1 MKIGVFVCYCGEN
14 IGRTVDCA
22 AVAKALSD
30 YPDVVHSE
38 DYKYMCSDPG
48 QNLIKQAIIEKKLD
62 AVVVGSCSPHMHEK
76 TFRKAC
82 AQAGL
87 NPFMVEIANLREHC
101 SWIHDDIP
109 VATQKAIDLMRIAI
123 EKVKRN
129 EPLTTIK
136 VPVTKRALVIGG
148 GISGIQA
155 SLDIANAGFEVILVE
170 KEPSIGGHMSQLSE
184 TFPTLDCSQ
193 CILTPRMV
201 EVYQHPKIKLYS
213 YSEVENVEGFIGN
226 FKVTIRK
233 KARSINEKLCTGCG
247 LCVQKCPIKKQ
258 ALNEFEE
265 NLAYR
270 AAMYVPFPQAVPNIP
285 VIDRTVC
292 TYFKTGKCQLCKKV
306 CGRNAIDFEQQDEF
320 ITEDVGA
327 IIAAT
332 GYKLYSIEKAKDG
345 SPYEGY
351 GEYGYGIYKD
361 VINGL
366 QFERIASASGPTNGE
381 ILRLSDKKVP
391 KKVVFIQCVGSR
403 DEAKGFSYCSKICCM
418 YTAKHAMLY
427 KHKVHDGEAY
437 VFYMDIRANGKG
449 YEEFVRRAIE
459 EDGVQYIRGRVSKI
473 YEEDGKYI
481 VKGEDTIAGLPVTI
495 DADMVVLATAMIAQP
510 DAPKLAQMLG
520 VPYDKYGFMQEVHPK
535 LRPVE
540 TSSGGIFLAGA
551 CHSPRD
557 IPESVAMASAAAA
570 KALVLFGSDML
581 EREPTVAKVNENTC
595 AGCFYCQKVCPYNS
609 IEVKEIRDRQGNL
622 IKVVAYVNS
631 GLCQGCGTCN
641 ATCPSKSVE
650 LIGFKD
656 EQIYSEI
663 YALSEIN

>member
-1 MKIGVFVCYCGEN
+1 MRIGVFTCHCGEN
-14 IGRTVDCA
+14 IGKTVDCPAVSKA
-22 AVAKALSD
+22 AAD
-30 YPDVVHSE
+30 FPGVVHSE

-48 QNLIKQAIIEKKLD
+48 QNLIKQAIIEKNLD
-62 AVVVGSCSPHMHEK
+62 AVVVGSCSPHMHER

-82 AQAGL
+82 SSAGI
-87 NPFMVEIANLREHC
+87 NPYMVEIANLREHC

-109 VATQKAIDLMRIAI
+109 SATAKAIDLLRFAV
-123 EKVKRN
+123 ERVKFN
-129 EPLTTIK
+129 EPLTPIK

-155 SLDIANAGFEVILVE
+155 SLDIANSGFEVILVE

-201 EVYQHPKIKLYS
+201 EVYQHPKIKLMA

-233 KARSINEKLCTGCG
+233 KARYVKDELCTGCG
-247 LCVQKCPIKKQ
+247 LCFQKCPIKKA
-258 ALNEFEE
+258 ALSEFDEG
-265 NLAYR
+265 LTTR
-270 AAMYVPFPQAVPNIP
+270 PAMYVPFPQAVPNIP
-285 VIDRTVC
+285 VIDKSIC
-292 TYFKTGKCQLCKKV
+292 TYFKNGKCQMCKKV
-306 CGRNAIDFEQQDEF
+306 CGRDAIDFDQQDTLIE
-320 ITEDVGA
+320 ENVGA

-332 GYKLYSIEKAKDG
+332 GYKLYSIDKKPEG
-345 SPYEGY
+345 SIYQGY
-351 GEYGYGIYKD
+351 GEYGYGKYKD

-366 QFERIASASGPTNGE
+366 QFERIASASGPTSGE
-381 ILRLSDKKVP
+381 ILRPSDKSVP
-391 KKVVFIQCVGSR
+391 KKIVFIQCVGSR
-403 DEAKGFSYCSKICCM
+403 DESKGISYCSKICCM

-427 KHKVHDGEAY
+427 KHKVHGGEAY
-437 VFYMDIRANGKG
+437 VFYMDIRAGGKM

-459 EDGVQYIRGRVSKI
+459 EDGVKYVRGRVSRI
-473 YEEDGKYI
+473 YKENGKLI
-481 VKGEDTIAGLPVTI
+481 VKGEDTIAGVKVEI
-495 DADMVVLATAMIAQP
+495 DADMVVLATAMIAQQE
-510 DAPKLAQMLG
+510 APKLAQMLG
-520 VPYDKYGFMQEVHPK
+520 VPYDKHGFMLEVHPK

-570 KALVLFGSDML
+570 KALVLFGSDIL
-581 EREPTVAKVNENTC
+581 EREPVVAKVNESTC
-595 AGCFYCQKVCPYNS
+595 AGCLYCRKVCAYNA
-609 IEVKEIRDRQGNL
+609 IEIKEIKDRQGN
-622 IKVVAYVNS
+622 IQKVVAYVNS
-631 GLCQGCGTCN
+631 SLCQGCGTCN

-656 EQIYSEI
+656 DQIYAQIHAFSED
-663 YALSEIN
+663 

>member
-1 MKIGVFVCYCGEN
+1 MRIGVFTCHCGEN
-14 IGRTVDCA
+14 IGKTVDCPSVSK
-22 AVAKALSD
+22 AVANI
-30 YPDVVHSE
+30 PGVVHSE

-48 QNLIKQAIIEKKLD
+48 QNLIKQAIKEKNLD

-82 AQAGL
+82 SSAGI
-87 NPFMVEIANLREHC
+87 NQYMVEIANLREHC

-109 VATQKAIDLMRIAI
+109 SATEKAIDLLRFAI
-123 EKVKRN
+123 ERVKFN
-129 EPLTTIK
+129 EALTPIE

-201 EVYQHPKIKLYS
+201 EVYQHPKIKLMS

-226 FKVTIRK
+226 FKVKIRK
-233 KARSINEKLCTGCG
+233 KARYVKDELCTGCG
-247 LCVQKCPIKKQ
+247 LCFQKCPIKKI
-258 ALNEFEE
+258 ALSEFDEG
-265 NLAYR
+265 LTTR
-270 AAMYVPFPQAVPNIP
+270 PAMYVPFPQAVPNIP
-285 VIDRTVC
+285 VIDKSIC
-292 TYFKTGKCQLCKKV
+292 TYFKNGKCQMCRKV
-306 CGRNAIDFEQQDEF
+306 CGRDAIDFEQQDTF
-320 ITEDVGA
+320 IEENIGA
-327 IIAAT
+327 IIVAT
-332 GYKLYSIEKAKDG
+332 GYKLYSIDKKPEG
-345 SPYEGY
+345 SIYEGY
-351 GEYGYGIYKD
+351 GEYGYGKYKN

-366 QFERIASASGPTNGE
+366 QFERIASASGPTSGE
-381 ILRLSDKKVP
+381 ILRPSDKAVP
-391 KKVVFIQCVGSR
+391 KKIVFIQCVGSR
-403 DEAKGFSYCSKICCM
+403 DESKGFSYCSKICCM

-427 KHKVHDGEAY
+427 KHKVHGGEAY
-437 VFYMDIRANGKG
+437 VFYMDIRAGGKM

-459 EDGVQYIRGRVSKI
+459 EDGVKYVRGRVSRI
-473 YEEDGKYI
+473 YEENGKLI
-481 VKGEDTIAGLPVTI
+481 VKGEDTIAGVKVEI
-495 DADMVVLATAMIAQP
+495 DADMVVLATAMIAQQE
-510 DAPKLAQMLG
+510 APQLAQMLG
-520 VPYDKYGFMQEVHPK
+520 VPYDKHGFLQEVHPK

-570 KALVLFGSDML
+570 KALVLFGSDIL
-581 EREPTVAKVNENTC
+581 EREPVVAKVNESTC
-595 AGCFYCQKVCPYNS
+595 AGCFYCKKVCAYNA
-609 IEVKEIRDRQGNL
+609 IEVKEIKDRQGN
-622 IKVVAYVNS
+622 IQKIVAYVNS

-656 EQIYSEI
+656 DQIYAQIHAFAE
-663 YALSEIN
+663 L

>member
-1 MKIGVFVCYCGEN
+1 MRIGVFTCHCGEN
-14 IGRTVDCA
+14 IGKTVDCPSVSK
-22 AVAKALSD
+22 AVANI
-30 YPDVVHSE
+30 PGVVHSE

-48 QNLIKQAIIEKKLD
+48 QNLIKQAIKEKNLD

-82 AQAGL
+82 SSAGI
-87 NPFMVEIANLREHC
+87 NQYMVEIANLREHC

-109 VATQKAIDLMRIAI
+109 SATEKAIDLLRFAI
-123 EKVKRN
+123 ERVKFN
-129 EPLTTIK
+129 EALTPIK

-201 EVYQHPKIKLYS
+201 EVYQHPKIKLMS

-226 FKVTIRK
+226 FKVKIRK
-233 KARSINEKLCTGCG
+233 KARYVKDELCTGCG
-247 LCVQKCPIKKQ
+247 LCFQKCPIKKI
-258 ALNEFEE
+258 ALSEFDEG
-265 NLAYR
+265 LTTR
-270 AAMYVPFPQAVPNIP
+270 PAMYVPFPQAVPNIP
-285 VIDRTVC
+285 VIDKSIC
-292 TYFKTGKCQLCKKV
+292 TYFKNGKCQMCRKV
-306 CGRNAIDFEQQDEF
+306 CGRDAIDFEQQDTF
-320 ITEDVGA
+320 IEENIGA
-327 IIAAT
+327 IIVAT
-332 GYKLYSIEKAKDG
+332 GYKLYSIDKKPEG
-345 SPYEGY
+345 SIYEGY
-351 GEYGYGIYKD
+351 GEYGYRKYKN

-366 QFERIASASGPTNGE
+366 QFERIASASGPTSGE
-381 ILRLSDKKVP
+381 ILRPSDKAVP
-391 KKVVFIQCVGSR
+391 KKIVFIQCVGSR
-403 DEAKGFSYCSKICCM
+403 DESKGFSYCSKICCM

-427 KHKVHDGEAY
+427 KHKVHGGEAY
-437 VFYMDIRANGKG
+437 VFYMDIRAGGKM

-459 EDGVQYIRGRVSKI
+459 EDGVKYVRGRVSRI
-473 YEEDGKYI
+473 YEENGKLI
-481 VKGEDTIAGLPVTI
+481 VKGEDTIAGVKVEI
-495 DADMVVLATAMIAQP
+495 DADMVVLATAMIAQQE
-510 DAPKLAQMLG
+510 APQLAQMLG
-520 VPYDKYGFMQEVHPK
+520 VPYDKHGFLQEVHPK

-570 KALVLFGSDML
+570 KALVLFGSDIL
-581 EREPTVAKVNENTC
+581 EREPVVAKVNESTC
-595 AGCFYCQKVCPYNS
+595 AGCFYCKKVCAYNA
-609 IEVKEIRDRQGNL
+609 IEVKEIKDRQGN
-622 IKVVAYVNS
+622 IQKIVAYVNS

-656 EQIYSEI
+656 DQIYAQIHAFAE
-663 YALSEIN
+663 

>member
-1 MKIGVFVCYCGEN
+1 MRIGVFTCHCGEN
-14 IGRTVDCA
+14 IGKTVDCPSVSKA
-22 AVAKALSD
+22 AAGI
-30 YPDVVHSE
+30 PGVVYSE

-48 QNLIKQAIIEKKLD
+48 QNLIKQAIREKNLD

-82 AQAGL
+82 SNAGI
-87 NPFMVEIANLREHC
+87 NPYMVEIANLREHC

-109 VATQKAIDLMRIAI
+109 SATAKAIDLLRFAI
-123 EKVKRN
+123 ERVKFN
-129 EPLTTIK
+129 EALTPIK

-201 EVYQHPKIKLYS
+201 EVYQHPKIKLMS

-226 FKVTIRK
+226 FKVRIRK
-233 KARSINEKLCTGCG
+233 KARYVKDELCTGCG
-247 LCVQKCPIKKQ
+247 LCFQKCPIKKA
-258 ALNEFEE
+258 ALSEFDEG
-265 NLAYR
+265 LTTR
-270 AAMYVPFPQAVPNIP
+270 PAMYVPFPQAVPNIP
-285 VIDRTVC
+285 VIDKSVC
-292 TYFKTGKCQLCKKV
+292 TFFKNGKCQMCRKV
-306 CGRNAIDFEQQDEF
+306 CGRDAIDFEQQDSF
-320 ITEDVGA
+320 IEENIGA
-327 IIAAT
+327 IIVAT
-332 GYKLYSIEKAKDG
+332 GYKLYSIDKKPEG
-345 SPYEGY
+345 SIYEGY
-351 GEYGYGIYKD
+351 GEYGYGKYKD

-366 QFERIASASGPTNGE
+366 QFERIASASGPTSGE
-381 ILRLSDKKVP
+381 ILRPSDKAVP
-391 KKVVFIQCVGSR
+391 KKIVFIQCVGSR
-403 DEAKGFSYCSKICCM
+403 DESKGFSYCSKICCM

-427 KHKVHDGEAY
+427 KHKVHSGEAY
-437 VFYMDIRANGKG
+437 VFYMDIRAGGKM

-459 EDGVQYIRGRVSKI
+459 EDGVKYVRGRVSKI
-473 YEEDGKYI
+473 YEENGKLI
-481 VKGEDTIAGLPVTI
+481 VKGEDTIAGVKIEI
-495 DADMVVLATAMIAQP
+495 DADMVVLATAMIAQQE
-510 DAPKLAQMLG
+510 APKLAQMLG
-520 VPYDKYGFMQEVHPK
+520 VPYDKHGFLQEVHPK

-570 KALVLFGSDML
+570 KALVLFGSDIL
-581 EREPTVAKVNENTC
+581 EREPVVAKVNESTC
-595 AGCFYCQKVCPYNS
+595 AGCFYCKKVCAYNA
-609 IEVKEIRDRQGNL
+609 IEVKEIKDRQGN
-622 IKVVAYVNS
+622 IQKIVAYVNS

-641 ATCPSKSVE
+641 AACPSKSVE

-656 EQIYSEI
+656 DQIF
-663 YALSEIN
+663 AQINAFAEA

>member
-1 MKIGVFVCYCGEN
+1 MRIGAFVCHCGEN
-14 IGRTVDCA
+14 IGKTVDCPSVA
-22 AVAKALSD
+22 AAMLKI
-30 YPDVVHSE
+30 PGVVHSE

-48 QNLIKQAIIEKKLD
+48 QNLIKQAIKEKNLD
-62 AVVVGSCSPHMHEK
+62 AVVVGSCSPHMHER

-82 AQAGL
+82 SSAGV
-87 NPFMVEIANLREHC
+87 NPYMVEIANLREHC
-101 SWIHDDIP
+101 SWIHDD
-109 VATQKAIDLMRIAI
+109 VKSATAKAIDLMRFAI
-123 EKVKRN
+123 ERVKYN
-129 EPLTTIK
+129 EPLVPIQ

-155 SLDIANAGFEVILVE
+155 SLDIANAGFEVVLVE

-201 EVYQHPKIKLYS
+201 EVYQHPKIKLMS

-233 KARSINEKLCTGCG
+233 KARSVKDDLCTGCG
-247 LCVQKCPIKKQ
+247 LCVQKCPIKK
-258 ALNEFEE
+258 AAANEFEE
-265 NLAYR
+265 GMTTR

-285 VIDRTVC
+285 VIDRSVC
-292 TYFKTGKCQLCKKV
+292 TYFKNGKCGMCKKV
-306 CGRNAIDFEQQDEF
+306 CGRDAIDFEQQDTFVE
-320 ITEDVGA
+320 EAVGA
-327 IIAAT
+327 IVIAT
-332 GYKLYSIEKAKDG
+332 GYKLYTIDKKPEGSIYK
-345 SPYEGY
+345 GY
-351 GEYGYGIYKD
+351 GEYGYGAFKD

-366 QFERIASASGPTNGE
+366 QFERIASASGPTSGE
-381 ILRLSDKKVP
+381 ILRPSDKAVP
-391 KKVVFIQCVGSR
+391 QKVVFIQCVGSR
-403 DEAKGFSYCSKICCM
+403 DESKGFSYCSKICCM

-427 KHKVHDGEAY
+427 KHKVHHGQAY
-437 VFYMDIRANGKG
+437 VFYMDIRSGGKM

-459 EDGVQYIRGRVSKI
+459 EDGVNYIRGRVSKI
-473 YEEDGKYI
+473 YEQDGKLI
-481 VKGEDTIAGLPVTI
+481 VKGEDTIAGVRVEI
-495 DADMVVLATAMIAQP
+495 DADLVVLATAMIPQAES
-510 DAPKLAQMLG
+510 PKLSQLLG
-520 VPYDKYGFMQEVHPK
+520 VPYDKHGFIQEVHPK

-551 CHSPRD
+551 CNSPKD

-570 KALVLFGSDML
+570 KALVLFGADNL
-581 EREPTVAKVNENTC
+581 EREPVIAKVNEQTC
-595 AGCFYCQKVCPYNS
+595 AGCFYCRKACAYNA

-650 LIGFKD
+650 LTGFKD
-656 EQIYSEI
+656 EQIFAQIHAFAEV
-663 YALSEIN
+663 

>member
-1 MKIGVFVCYCGEN
+1 MRIGVFTCHCGEN
-14 IGRTVDCA
+14 IGKTVDCPSVSK
-22 AVAKALSD
+22 AVANI
-30 YPDVVHSE
+30 PGVVHSE

-48 QNLIKQAIIEKKLD
+48 QNLIKQAIKEKNLD

-82 AQAGL
+82 SSAGI
-87 NPFMVEIANLREHC
+87 NQYMVEIANLREHC

-109 VATQKAIDLMRIAI
+109 SATEKAIDLLRFAI
-123 EKVKRN
+123 ERVKFN
-129 EPLTTIK
+129 EALTPIK
-136 VPVTKRALVIGG
+136 VPVTKLALVIGG

-201 EVYQHPKIKLYS
+201 EVYQHPKIKLMS

-226 FKVTIRK
+226 FKVKIRK
-233 KARSINEKLCTGCG
+233 KARYVKDELCTGCG
-247 LCVQKCPIKKQ
+247 LCFQKCPIKKI
-258 ALNEFEE
+258 ALSEFDEG
-265 NLAYR
+265 LTTR
-270 AAMYVPFPQAVPNIP
+270 PAMYVPFPQAVPNIP
-285 VIDRTVC
+285 VIDKSIC
-292 TYFKTGKCQLCKKV
+292 TYFKNGKCQMCRKV
-306 CGRNAIDFEQQDEF
+306 CGRDAIDFEQQDTF
-320 ITEDVGA
+320 IEENIGA
-327 IIAAT
+327 IIVAT
-332 GYKLYSIEKAKDG
+332 GYKLYSIDKKPEG
-345 SPYEGY
+345 SIYEGY
-351 GEYGYGIYKD
+351 GEYGYRKYKN

-366 QFERIASASGPTNGE
+366 QFERIASASGPTSGE
-381 ILRLSDKKVP
+381 ILRPSDKAVP
-391 KKVVFIQCVGSR
+391 KKIVFIQCVGSR
-403 DEAKGFSYCSKICCM
+403 DESKGFSYCSKICCM

-427 KHKVHDGEAY
+427 KHKVHGGEAY
-437 VFYMDIRANGKG
+437 VFYMDIRAGGKM

-459 EDGVQYIRGRVSKI
+459 EDGVKYVRGRVSRI
-473 YEEDGKYI
+473 YEENGKLI
-481 VKGEDTIAGLPVTI
+481 VKGEDTIAGVKVEI
-495 DADMVVLATAMIAQP
+495 DADMVVLATAMIAQQE
-510 DAPKLAQMLG
+510 APQLAQMLG
-520 VPYDKYGFMQEVHPK
+520 VPYDKHGFLQEVHPK

-570 KALVLFGSDML
+570 KALVLFGSDIL
-581 EREPTVAKVNENTC
+581 EREPVVAKVNESTC
-595 AGCFYCQKVCPYNS
+595 AGCFYCKKVCAYNA
-609 IEVKEIRDRQGNL
+609 IEVKEIKDRQGN
-622 IKVVAYVNS
+622 IQKIVAYVNS

-656 EQIYSEI
+656 DQLYAQIHAFAE
-663 YALSEIN
+663 L